1 MMNNSSADQAAAAL
15 DTIAGLLRIIS
26 DPQGV
31 GKEVEALK
39 AALSDHRSSLAS
51 IASSKADAA
60 KTMQEIADAKRQL
73 EVASSDAKRAAEEAR
88 AEQAKL
94 AESASAL
101 AMAKADFEKKS
112 STDSVAL
119 RAERDAL
126 TAARA
131 EHEKATSAREAD
143 LKIREDRLRTREVD
157 IEARDAALAE
167 RERAAQ
173 EILDRVAV
181 LGERAKKAS

>member
-1 MMNNSSADQAAAAL
+1 MMNNSSADQAAAAV
-15 DTIAGLLRIIS
+15 DTVAGLLRIIA

-31 GKEVEALK
+31 AKEIAALK
-39 AALSDHRSSLAS
+39 SALDEHKASLVS
-51 IASSKADAA
+51 IANSKADAA
-60 KTMQEIADAKRQL
+60 KTMQEIAEAKRSL
-73 EVASSDAKRAAEEAR
+73 ETASGDAKRAAEEAR

-101 AMAKADFEKKS
+101 AIVKSDHEKRSSADS
-112 STDSVAL
+112 IAL
-119 RAERDAL
+119 RAERDSL
-126 TAARA
+126 VQARA
-131 EHEKATSAREAD
+131 EHEKAASAREAD
-143 LKIREDRLRTREVD
+143 LKIREERLRTRETE